1 VRARESVGGEGGEGQ
16 LMFRRLS
23 EQDYYQVL
31 EVSYDASPEEI
42 QSAYEDAR
50 EIYSREALVSVS
62 ILSEQERR
70 RTFDRIAE
78 AYQTLIAEESR
89 RLYDQSLGIPPRSP
103 ARFRVVAERHEPPL
117 VLATPLNPLDT
128 EALTEAAGPTRSGAA
143 APAPPEKPFPER
155 RRSPIQLGLTEE
167 ATGEFLRRAREAL
180 GLDLS
185 TISEETKIGG
195 TMLEYIESERID
207 RLPAPVYLKNFTLQI
222 ARCLG
227 LDEEKVARTY
237 LARIRRLQSN
247 A

>member
-1 VRARESVGGEGGEGQ
+1 
-16 LMFRRLS
+16 MTFRRLS
-23 EQDYYQVL
+23 EQDFYQVL

-62 ILSEQERR
+62 ILSEPERR
-70 RTFDRIAE
+70 RTYERIAE

-89 RLYDQSLGIPPRSP
+89 RLYDESLGIHRKSPSRSRL
-103 ARFRVVAERHEPPL
+103 AAERHEAPL
-117 VLATPLNPLDT
+117 ILSSPLNPLDT
-128 EALTEAAGPTRSGAA
+128 EALNEALNDAGALPLSAP
-143 APAPPEKPFPER
+143 APAPPERPAPEEP
-155 RRSPIQLGLTEE
+155 RRSPLQLGLTEE
-167 ATGEFLRRAREAL
+167 ATGEFLRLSREAL
-180 GLDLS
+180 GLDLA
-185 TISEETKIGG
+185 TISEETKIGCS
-195 TMLEYIESERID
+195 MLEYIESERLD

-237 LARIRRLQSN
+237 LSRIRRLQTR

>member
-1 VRARESVGGEGGEGQ
+1 
-16 LMFRRLS
+16 MFRRLS

-70 RTFDRIAE
+70 RTFERIAE

-89 RLYDQSLGIPPRSP
+89 RLYDESLGIPRRPTARSRT
-103 ARFRVVAERHEPPL
+103 AFGRKETPL
-117 VLATPLNPLDT
+117 VLSSPLSPLET
-128 EALTEAAGPTRSGAA
+128 EVLDELEPEAPSS
-143 APAPPEKPFPER
+143 APSPPPPERPALEP
-155 RRSPIQLGLTEE
+155 RRSPVQLGLTEE

-180 GLDLS
+180 GVDLA
-185 TISEETKIGG
+185 TISGETKIGCS
-195 TMLEYIESERID
+195 MLEYIENERLD

-237 LARIRRLQSN
+237 LARIRRLQSQG
-247 A
+247 

>member
-1 VRARESVGGEGGEGQ
+1 
-16 LMFRRLS
+16 MFRRLS
-23 EQDYYQVL
+23 EQDFYQVL
-31 EVSYDASPEEI
+31 EVGYDASPEEI

-50 EIYSREALVSVS
+50 EIYSHEALVSVS
-62 ILSEQERR
+62 ILSEIERR

-89 RLYDQSLGIPPRSP
+89 RLYDESLGIPRRTTLRS
-103 ARFRVVAERHEPPL
+103 RVSTERSVTPL
-117 VLATPLNPLDT
+117 VLPTPLDPHDT
-128 EALTEAAGPTRSGAA
+128 EVLNEVEALPLAEAATVPQ
-143 APAPPEKPFPER
+143 PPKVVLEQ
-155 RRSPIQLGLTEE
+155 RRSPLQLGMTEE
-167 ATGEFLRRAREAL
+167 ATGEFLKSAREAL

-185 TISEETKIGG
+185 TISEETKIGCS
-195 TMLEYIESERID
+195 MLEYIESERLD

-237 LARIRRLQSN
+237 LARIRRLQTH

>member
-1 VRARESVGGEGGEGQ
+1 
-16 LMFRRLS
+16 MFRRLS
-23 EQDYYQVL
+23 EQDFYQVL
-31 EVSYDASPEEI
+31 EVGYDASPEEI

-70 RTFDRIAE
+70 RIYERIAE

-89 RLYDQSLGIPPRSP
+89 RLYDESLGIPGRRAS
-103 ARFRVVAERHEPPL
+103 RYRVPAERLE
-117 VLATPLNPLDT
+117 TPLILSSPLDPMDT
-128 EALTEAAGPTRSGAA
+128 EALSEAEGTLPASAPT
-143 APAPPEKPFPER
+143 APSPEKLALEKR
-155 RRSPIQLGLTEE
+155 RNPLQLGLTEE
-167 ATGEFLRRAREAL
+167 ATGEFLCRARAAL
-180 GLDLS
+180 GLDLA
-185 TISEETKIGG
+185 TISAETKIGCS
-195 TMLEYIESERID
+195 MLEYIEAERLD

-237 LARIRRLQSN
+237 LARIRRLQSH